1 MSRYY
6 TCAKCDNLVKE
17 NEDCPKCAPKPT
29 AVGVL
34 AKLQENTPLGS
45 NADFAWIIDD
55 ANYTDDDGMGD

>member
-17 NEDCPKCAPKPT
+17 NENCLKCAPKPT

-34 AKLQENTPLGS
+34 AKLQENTPLGT
-45 NADFAWIIDD
+45 DLVWIVDD
-55 ANYTDDDGMGD
+55 NYTDDDGMGD